1 MRRIIKIKI
10 VIMEELK
17 KEFAELNAELALQNC
32 SNREEKL
39 DSMREILKQRCE
51 IQSFTADNI
60 IDSMERQELIKLD
73 GTLNYIQGQQ
83 NRYAINNVA
92 CNTQKD
98 KNKYSKDN
106 PYPNN

>member
-1 MRRIIKIKI
+1 
-10 VIMEELK
+10 MEELK
-17 KEFAELNAELALQNC
+17 KEFAELNAELASPNC
-32 SNREEKL
+32 TEKEEKEIL
-39 DSMREILKQRCE
+39 DRMREILKQRCE